1 MSPAS
6 KTTYNIKDSQTGG
19 KGYLT
24 ECQVA
29 MIDEAL
35 NEIGEFGE
43 VRLIVEKRR
52 LRFLVTL
59 KSSDVLKALY
69 EADR

>member
-1 MSPAS
+1 
-6 KTTYNIKDSQTGG
+6 
-19 KGYLT
+19 
-24 ECQVA
+24 

-52 LRFLVTL
+52 LRFLVTV